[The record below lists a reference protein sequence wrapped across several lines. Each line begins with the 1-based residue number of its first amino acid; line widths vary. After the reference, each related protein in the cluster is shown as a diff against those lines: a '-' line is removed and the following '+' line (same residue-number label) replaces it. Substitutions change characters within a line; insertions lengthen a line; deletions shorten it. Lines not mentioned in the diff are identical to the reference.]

1 MVPFTTIS
9 YQKMSQQKRI
19 SNGKME
25 SIKRWKEKVLGSGRH
40 HSNSSR
46 SRLGYW
52 LVVIAGCA
60 CTVGCTTLKKA
71 AIVSSLGTT
80 GALVGNAVSGT
91 AGLVVGG
98 LTTAAV
104 ADVATEVMI
113 GSTSSSD
120 MNSCAPDNF
129 WSLLGS
135 LVEMGGWFL
144 LLLIFV
150 PMILGWILP
159 GPLERRKKGKKG

>member
-1 MVPFTTIS
+1 
-9 YQKMSQQKRI
+9 
-19 SNGKME
+19 ME
-25 SIKRWKEKVLGSGRH
+25 RIKRWKEKVLGSCGYHRD
-40 HSNSSR
+40 SSR

-60 CTVGCTTLKKA
+60 STIGCTTLKKA

-104 ADVATEVMI
+104 ADVATEVMV
-113 GSTSSSD
+113 TSKSNSVMSD
-120 MNSCAPDNF
+120 CAPDNF

-135 LVEMGGWFL
+135 LVEMGGW
-144 LLLIFV
+144 LLILIVLV

-159 GPLERRKKGKKG
+159 GPLEKRKKKGK

>member
-1 MVPFTTIS
+1 
-9 YQKMSQQKRI
+9 
-19 SNGKME
+19 ME
-25 SIKRWKEKVLGSGRH
+25 RIKRWKEKVLGSCGYHRD
-40 HSNSSR
+40 SSR

-104 ADVATEVMI
+104 ADVATEVMV
-113 GSTSSSD
+113 TPSSNSA
-120 MNSCAPDNF
+120 MSSCAPDNF

-150 PMILGWILP
+150 PMVLGWVLP
-159 GPLERRKKGKKG
+159 GPLERKKKSSS

>member
-1 MVPFTTIS
+1 
-9 YQKMSQQKRI
+9 
-19 SNGKME
+19 ME
-25 SIKRWKEKVLGSGRH
+25 RFNRWKEKVLGSGGDHCDRG
-40 HSNSSR
+40 SG
-46 SRLGYW
+46 RLGHW
-52 LVVIAGCA
+52 LVVFTSRSCLTLSLIGLI
-60 CTVGCTTLKKA
+60 GCTTLKKA
-71 AIVSSLGTT
+71 AIVSTLGTT

-104 ADVATEVMI
+104 ADIATEVMV
-113 GSTSSSD
+113 TPSSSSA
-120 MNSCAPDNF
+120 MSSCAPDNF

>member
-1 MVPFTTIS
+1 
-9 YQKMSQQKRI
+9 
-19 SNGKME
+19 ME
-25 SIKRWKEKVLGSGRH
+25 RVNRWKEKILGSCRH
-40 HSNSSR
+40 HSNRSR

-104 ADVATEVMI
+104 TDVATEVMI
-113 GSTSSSD
+113 GRTGKAT
-120 MNSCAPDNF
+120 MNDCAPDNF

-135 LVEMGGWFL
+135 LVEMGGWA
-144 LLLIFV
+144 LILIVIV
-150 PMILGWILP
+150 PMVFSWLLP
-159 GPLERRKKGKKG
+159 GPIQFKKKNGN

>member
-1 MVPFTTIS
+1 
-9 YQKMSQQKRI
+9 
-19 SNGKME
+19 ME
-25 SIKRWKEKVLGSGRH
+25 SIKPWKEKILRSVGATNSGR
-40 HSNSSR
+40 R
-46 SRLGYW
+46 SRTTHW

-104 ADVATEVMI
+104 ADIATEVMV
-113 GSTSSSD
+113 TPSSSSA
-120 MNSCAPDNF
+120 MSSCAPDNF

-159 GPLERRKKGKKG
+159 GPLERRKKGKKD

>member
-1 MVPFTTIS
+1 ME
-9 YQKMSQQKRI
+9 RI
-19 SNGKME
+19 RQE
-25 SIKRWKEKVLGSGRH
+25 KEILGRGWH
-40 HSNSSR
+40 HCRYSR
-46 SRLGYW
+46 GRLGYW
-52 LVVIAGCA
+52 LVVLTGCA

-104 ADVATEVMI
+104 ADVATEVMV
-113 GSTSSSD
+113 TPSSNSA
-120 MNSCAPDNF
+120 MSSCAPDNF

>member
-1 MVPFTTIS
+1 ME
-9 YQKMSQQKRI
+9 RI
-19 SNGKME
+19 RK
-25 SIKRWKEKVLGSGRH
+25 KKKVLDCGRGNSGNR
-40 HSNSSR
+40 R
-46 SRLGYW
+46 DWLGKW

-104 ADVATEVMI
+104 ADVATEVMV
-113 GSTSSSD
+113 GSKSKSG

-129 WSLLGS
+129 WTLLGS
-135 LVEMGGWFL
+135 LIEMGGWA
-144 LLLIFV
+144 LILIV
-150 PMILGWILP
+150 VIPMIFSWLMP
-159 GPLERRKKGKKG
+159 GPIKFKGRKDGS

>member
-1 MVPFTTIS
+1 
-9 YQKMSQQKRI
+9 
-19 SNGKME
+19 
-25 SIKRWKEKVLGSGRH
+25 
-40 HSNSSR
+40 
-46 SRLGYW
+46 
-52 LVVIAGCA
+52 
-60 CTVGCTTLKKA
+60 LKKA

-104 ADVATEVMI
+104 ADVATEVMV
-113 GSTSSSD
+113 GSTSNSA

-135 LVEMGGWFL
+135 LIEMGGWA
-144 LLLIFV
+144 LILIVIV
-150 PMILGWILP
+150 PMVFSWLMP
-159 GPLERRKKGKKG
+159 GPIQFKKRGKK

>member
-1 MVPFTTIS
+1 
-9 YQKMSQQKRI
+9 
-19 SNGKME
+19 ME
-25 SIKRWKEKVLGSGRH
+25 RVNRWKEKILGSCGY
-40 HSNSSR
+40 HSNRSR

-135 LVEMGGWFL
+135 LVEMGGWL
-144 LLLIFV
+144 LVLIFVV

-159 GPLERRKKGKKG
+159 GPLTTHGKKKKQNHLFS

>member
-1 MVPFTTIS
+1 
-9 YQKMSQQKRI
+9 
-19 SNGKME
+19 ME
-25 SIKRWKEKVLGSGRH
+25 RIKRWKEKVLGSCGYHRD
-40 HSNSSR
+40 SSR

-104 ADVATEVMI
+104 ADVATEVMV

-120 MNSCAPDNF
+120 MSNCAPDNF

-135 LVEMGGWFL
+135 LVEMGGW
-144 LLLIFV
+144 LLILIV
-150 PMILGWILP
+150 VAPMVLGWILP
-159 GPLERRKKGKKG
+159 GPLERRKKKDK

>member
-1 MVPFTTIS
+1 MERIRKAKEILDCCRRYCSYRRNRLGERMVGIP
-9 YQKMSQQKRI
+9 RI
-19 SNGKME
+19 SCLILS
-25 SIKRWKEKVLGSGRH
+25 SIGL
-40 HSNSSR
+40 
-46 SRLGYW
+46 
-52 LVVIAGCA
+52 I
-60 CTVGCTTLKKA
+60 GCTTLKKA

-113 GSTSSSD
+113 GSTSSSA
-120 MNSCAPDNF
+120 MNNCAPDNF

-135 LVEMGGWFL
+135 LIELGGWA
-144 LLLIFV
+144 LILIVIV
-150 PMILGWILP
+150 PMVFSWLMP
-159 GPLERRKKGKKG
+159 GPIQFKKRGKK

>member
-1 MVPFTTIS
+1 
-9 YQKMSQQKRI
+9 
-19 SNGKME
+19 ME
-25 SIKRWKEKVLGSGRH
+25 RIKRWKEKILCCSRNINNRCGGRAF
-40 HSNSSR
+40 
-46 SRLGYW
+46 YW
-52 LVVIAGCA
+52 LVVITGCA

-113 GSTSSSD
+113 GSTSSSS
-120 MNSCAPDNF
+120 MSNCAPDNF

-135 LVEMGGWFL
+135 LIEMGGWA
-144 LLLIFV
+144 LILIVIV
-150 PMILGWILP
+150 PMVFSWLMP
-159 GPLERRKKGKKG
+159 GPIKFKGRNKNS

>member
-1 MVPFTTIS
+1 
-9 YQKMSQQKRI
+9 
-19 SNGKME
+19 ME
-25 SIKRWKEKVLGSGRH
+25 RIKRWKEKILGSCRYYSG
-40 HSNSSR
+40 NCR

-52 LVVIAGCA
+52 LVVIAGSACA
-60 CTVGCTTLKKA
+60 VGCMTLKKA

-80 GALVGNAVSGT
+80 GALVGNAVSGP

-104 ADVATEVMI
+104 ADIATEVMV
-113 GSTSSSD
+113 TPSSSSA
-120 MNSCAPDNF
+120 MSSCAPDNF